1 MYIDEIVKQL
11 HPGFIVRT
19 GFNTTKDYHYNIIHS
34 IYGNTVIL
42 SNFKN
47 SSDLVGQ
54 DIIIKVNT
62 SFAEYLLSANIL
74 DISDSNPQTIK
85 AKIQDCTKQ
94 NEHRHSERYLIK
106 LGSNIKVGNDK
117 IGLFSIIYNI
127 NSTGAF
133 VETPLDI
140 PVGTAIKLDLLPG
153 GDEDVSIIN
162 ALISRRNSIND
173 SFSYGLVFAN
183 NSTPTMNKLNTILHN
198 AEKFKFQLYDEW
210 QKNTVTNNSPKS
222 SGIKALI
229 VDDIKFTRSYLKN
242 IFENCGILNITEA
255 SNGSE
260 AIEKIESYSPD
271 IVTLDISMPVIDG
284 IETVKHISGSF
295 PLDNVIIISA
305 LIDNDTKN
313 LLSKFGITRFIT
325 KPFTENQIIN
335 ELKNIFPE
343 VIQC

>member
-19 GFNTTKDYHYNIIHS
+19 GFDLTKDYHYNIIHS
-34 IYGNTVIL
+34 IYGDTVIL
-42 SNFKN
+42 SNFKQ

-62 SFAEYLLSANIL
+62 SFAEYLLSAKIL
-74 DISDSNPQTIK
+74 DISDSTPQTIK
-85 AKIQDCTKQ
+85 AKIQNCTKQ
-94 NEHRHSERYLIK
+94 NENRRSERYLVK
-106 LGSNIKVGNDK
+106 LGSNIKVENDK

-127 NSTGAF
+127 NYTGAF

-140 PVGTAIKLDLLPG
+140 SVGTAIKLDLLPG
-153 GDEDVSIIN
+153 SDEDISIIN
-162 ALISRRNSIND
+162 AKVSRRSPIND

-183 NSTPTMNKLNTILHN
+183 NSISNMNKLNTILHN

-210 QKNTVTNNSPKS
+210 QKNTVKNNSSKS

-229 VDDIKFTRSYLKN
+229 VDDIKFTRSYIKN
-242 IFENCGILNITEA
+242 IFQNCGILDISEA
-255 SNGSE
+255 SNGSD
-260 AIEKIESYSPD
+260 AIEKIESYRPD
-271 IVTLDISMPVIDG
+271 IVTLDICMPGIDG
-284 IETVKHISGSF
+284 IETVKNISGSF

-305 LIDNDTKN
+305 LIDNDSRS
-313 LLSKFGITRFIT
+313 LLNKFGITKFIT

-343 VIQC
+343 VIKC